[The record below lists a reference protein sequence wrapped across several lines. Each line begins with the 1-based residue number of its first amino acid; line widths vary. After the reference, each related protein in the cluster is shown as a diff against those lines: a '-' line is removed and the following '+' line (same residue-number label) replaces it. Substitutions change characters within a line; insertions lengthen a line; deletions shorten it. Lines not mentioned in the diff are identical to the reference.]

1 MSGEERDFR
10 AARRRGRGFSFAGRQ
25 GVASRPLERR
35 GASSGGLIGRSKDS
49 TKPDGMQRQSLKRSE
64 YWRFAR
70 RCSVPTIPI
79 SRRCLALSRSPLR
92 TRSPLFVVP
101 RPSASS
107 VSLSEFSSCSREGQ
121 PFPKGPRQT
130 LEGGGAGRPRQR
142 AGFGGESGREM
153 LGASSPAVLPL
164 PADCGI
170 PGVRRAI
177 TGANLSI
184 DGSWTEA

>member
-1 MSGEERDFR
+1 M
-10 AARRRGRGFSFAGRQ
+10 
-25 GVASRPLERR
+25 
-35 GASSGGLIGRSKDS
+35 
-49 TKPDGMQRQSLKRSE
+49 
-64 YWRFAR
+64 
-70 RCSVPTIPI
+70 
-79 SRRCLALSRSPLR
+79 
-92 TRSPLFVVP
+92 
-101 RPSASS
+101 
-107 VSLSEFSSCSREGQ
+107 SLSEFSSCSREGQ

-184 DGSWTEA
+184 DGGWTEA

>member
-1 MSGEERDFR
+1 MSGE
-10 AARRRGRGFSFAGRQ
+10 ARRRGRGFSFAGRQ

-79 SRRCLALSRSPLR
+79 LRASRCEAPDRARSPLR

>member
-1 MSGEERDFR
+1 MIWCTHWPKQELYK
-10 AARRRGRGFSFAGRQ
+10 AGRYAEAVSKAQ
-25 GVASRPLERR
+25 RVLEIREKMLGPDHPNIATLPGAVGSSPRWKAGRNSAAHRSTRLRASRCE
-35 GASSGGLIGRSKDS
+35 A
-49 TKPDGMQRQSLKRSE
+49 PDR
-64 YWRFAR
+64 A
-70 RCSVPTIPI
+70 
-79 SRRCLALSRSPLR
+79 RSPLR

-184 DGSWTEA
+184 DGGWTEA